1 MIFNVIPYI
10 IMMSKFQAKDMV
22 TLSKTISTKIRDKR
36 GDISD
41 DEVRII
47 TENSFHF
54 NRNSEHLFGVV

>member
-1 MIFNVIPYI
+1 
-10 IMMSKFQAKDMV
+10 MSKFQAKDMV

-41 DEVRII
+41 DEVGMI
-47 TENSFHF
+47 TENSFYF